1 MIVCIGNENLFLQPM
16 NMRSF
21 GLDKTL
27 GWRGAVVGAAQV
39 ALEGGGG
46 GLESEASHRTRSF
59 PTLGPGML
67 TSGDNNDSGAKFWRH
82 PSHKKNEIIQMQN
95 GAKERRQCIAMILA
109 PPSAPSTPLT

>member
-1 MIVCIGNENLFLQPM
+1 
-16 NMRSF
+16 MRSF

-27 GWRGAVVGAAQV
+27 GGRGVVVGAAQV

-46 GLESEASHRTRSF
+46 GGLESEASPRTRSF

-82 PSHKKNEIIQMQN
+82 PSHKKNEITKMQN

-109 PPSAPSTPLT
+109 PPLAPSTLT